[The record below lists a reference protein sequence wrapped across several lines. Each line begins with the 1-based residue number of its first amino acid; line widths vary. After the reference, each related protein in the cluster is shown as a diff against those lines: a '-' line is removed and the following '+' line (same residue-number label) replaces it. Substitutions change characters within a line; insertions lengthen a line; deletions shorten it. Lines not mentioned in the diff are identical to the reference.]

1 MKMDRQT
8 AETGVE
14 SSAAFFAP
22 TKAVASLSTHNSS
35 EHLSSRRVQ
44 LRLLFNWMRVARHDR
59 TRRPARAST
68 RRHDRAPCAPE
79 SSAHCLNSASLSL
92 SLGARARLRS
102 NGGRSPRRARSTG
115 SKKTTGHHSSLLG
128 ALAGLH
134 ASKNASSSSIART
147 YLHSHAITCN
157 QMQSDAIACNP
168 MACNQMLIRCNRRP
182 STARHP
188 DIPSP
193 QRCFSSHRRLSSA
206 VLSATPRTY
215 SERISPNLVIRG
227 TQRTYSERI
236 SPNLAA

>member
-1 MKMDRQT
+1 MDRQ
-8 AETGVE
+8 TGVE

-35 EHLSSRRVQ
+35 EHLSSTGGPAAAFIQLDARRP
-44 LRLLFNWMRVARHDR
+44 RHDR

-92 SLGARARLRS
+92 SLGSRARLRS

-147 YLHSHAITCN
+147 YLHSKARQSKSVASICKHVHSHAIRCN
-157 QMQSDAIACNP
+157 QMQSDTIRWHA
-168 MACNQMLIRCNRRP
+168 IRC
-182 STARHP
+182 
-188 DIPSP
+188 
-193 QRCFSSHRRLSSA
+193 
-206 VLSATPRTY
+206 
-215 SERISPNLVIRG
+215 
-227 TQRTYSERI
+227 
-236 SPNLAA
+236 

>member
-1 MKMDRQT
+1 MDRQ
-8 AETGVE
+8 TGVE

-35 EHLSSRRVQ
+35 EHLSSTGGPAAAFIQLDARRPT
-44 LRLLFNWMRVARHDR
+44 LRPDAPK

-92 SLGARARLRS
+92 SLGSRARLRS

-147 YLHSHAITCN
+147 YLHSKARQSKSVASICKHVHSHAITCN
-157 QMQSDAIACNP
+157 QMQSDAIRWHA
-168 MACNQMLIRCNRRP
+168 IRC
-182 STARHP
+182 
-188 DIPSP
+188 
-193 QRCFSSHRRLSSA
+193 
-206 VLSATPRTY
+206 
-215 SERISPNLVIRG
+215 
-227 TQRTYSERI
+227 
-236 SPNLAA
+236 